1 MSRFVATDYKITIN
15 GTDFSNSIAAVTM
28 DISSEEQDVT
38 AFGGSGYRTRIGGLK
53 DASVTLDF
61 HQDFGAAAVDATLFP
76 LLGSNATV
84 TVFPTSA
91 TVSATNPSYT
101 GEFLVSSYS
110 PYSSTVGDLATL
122 SVSWNLAG
130 TAGIARAT
138 A

>member
-15 GTDFSNSIAAVTM
+15 GTDFSDSIAAVTM
-28 DISSEEQDVT
+28 DLTSEEQDVT

-53 DASVTLDF
+53 DASITLDF
-61 HQDFGAAAVDATLFP
+61 HQDFGAAAVDATLYP

-84 TVFPTSA
+84 VVTPTSA
-91 TVSATNPSYT
+91 TVSSTNPSYS
-101 GEFLVSSYS
+101 GEFLVSQYQ
-110 PYSSTVGDLATL
+110 PYASTVGDLATL

-130 TAGIARAT
+130 TAGITRAT